1 VGPTLE
7 LAQRIT
13 QTSFERLSQE
23 SCAVAS
29 QALLDFVGV
38 ALAGMDEPLARIL
51 RQQIEDEGGK
61 PQAAILGTGVKVN
74 VRQAALV
81 NGAAGHAHD
90 YDDVHDAMLG
100 HPTVPV
106 APAVLALGEHL
117 GKTGADVLAAFCAGV
132 ETECILGRY
141 AGPSHYAR
149 GWHAT
154 ATLGTFGAAAAAAH
168 LLGLDTGQTAAAL
181 GIAGTQA
188 AGLKSQFGTMCKP
201 LHAGHAAATGVDAA
215 LLAARGF
222 TSRLDLL
229 EAHQGFMATQSEDP
243 SLDRFY
249 AALAT
254 PEFVPDICFKY
265 HAACYLTH
273 SAIEAA
279 LQLARCHDL
288 RPERV
293 DAVEVRVNPGHFD
306 VCNITE
312 PVTGLEAKFSLRFTL
327 ALALAGEDTAS
338 IRLFTD
344 ELTKRR
350 DLVELRDRVTVLAH
364 EHPRPETQV
373 RIRTTDGQWFDGEA
387 NVAVPATDLDAQWQR
402 LTEKFH
408 TLTDPVLGPAAAE
421 TVEDCCRR
429 LPDLDNLGELWG
441 AWGSPP
447 APARAQAG
455 GHPQK
460 GSRETAHG

>member
-13 QTSFERLSQE
+13 QTTYGSLSAE
-23 SCAVAS
+23 SGIVAS
-29 QALLDFVGV
+29 QALLDFMGV
-38 ALAGMDEPLARIL
+38 TLAGMEEPLTRILRRQIDDEGGTAQARIL
-51 RQQIEDEGGK
+51 
-61 PQAAILGTGVKVN
+61 GTPAKAN
-74 VRQAALV
+74 VRQAALI

-106 APAVLALGEHL
+106 APAALALGEHL
-117 GKTGADVLAAFCAGV
+117 GKSGADVLAAFCAGV

-154 ATLGTFGAAAAAAH
+154 ATLGAFGAAAAAAH
-168 LLGLDTGQTAAAL
+168 LLGLDAVHTAAAL

-201 LHAGHAAATGVDAA
+201 LHAGHAAATGVEAA
-215 LLAARGF
+215 LLAAGGF

-229 EAHQGFMATQSEDP
+229 ETHQGFMATQSDDP

-254 PEFVPDICFKY
+254 TEFVPDICFKY

-279 LQLARCHDL
+279 LQLKRCHQL
-288 RPERV
+288 APAQVE
-293 DAVEVRVNPGHFD
+293 AVEVWVNPGHFD
-306 VCNITE
+306 VCNIAT
-312 PVTGLEAKFSLRFTL
+312 PSTGLEAKFSLRFTI

-344 ELTKRR
+344 TLTRRR
-350 DLVELRDRVTVLAH
+350 DLLALRDRVTVLAH
-364 EHPRPETQV
+364 DRPRPETRV
-373 RIRTTDGQWFDGEA
+373 HIRTTDGQSFHAEA
-387 NVAVPATDLDAQWQR
+387 NVAIPATDLDAQWQR
-402 LTEKFH
+402 LAEKFH
-408 TLTDPVLGPAAAE
+408 TLAAPVIGPAAAE
-421 TVEDCCRR
+421 MVEDSTRH
-429 LPDLDNLGELWG
+429 LADLRQLSDLSEALGTQPEPVHDQH
-441 AWGSPP
+441 A
-447 APARAQAG
+447 ARQPG
-455 GHPQK
+455 
-460 GSRETAHG
+460 

>member
-1 VGPTLE
+1 MGPTLE
-7 LAQRIT
+7 LAERIT
-13 QTSFERLSQE
+13 RTEFDRLSPE
-23 SCAVAS
+23 SVTVAS

-38 ALAGMDEPLARIL
+38 TLAGIDEPLSRIL
-51 RQQIEDEGGK
+51 RERAEDEGGH
-61 PQAAILGTGVKVN
+61 PQAGILGTPARVS
-74 VRQAALV
+74 VRQAALI

-90 YDDVHDAMLG
+90 YDDVHDAMIG

-106 APAVLALGEHL
+106 APAVLALGEYL
-117 GKTGADVLAAFCAGV
+117 GRNGGDVLTAFCAGV

-141 AGPSHYAR
+141 AGQTHYAK

-154 ATLGTFGAAAAAAH
+154 ATLGTFGAAAASAR
-168 LLGLDTGQTAAAL
+168 LLGLDTEQTATAL

-201 LHAGHAAATGVDAA
+201 LHAGHAAATGVEAA
-215 LLAARGF
+215 FLAARGF

-229 EAHQGFMATQSEDP
+229 ETHQGFMATQSQEP

-279 LQLARCHDL
+279 LELAGANDL
-288 RPERV
+288 RPDQIEAV
-293 DAVEVRVNPGHFD
+293 DVCVNRGHFD
-306 VCNITE
+306 VCNIAE
-312 PVTGLEAKFSLRFTL
+312 PTTGLEAKFSLRFTL

-344 ELTKRR
+344 ALTKRR
-350 DLVELRDRVTVLAH
+350 DLVALRDRVTVRAH
-364 EHPRPETQV
+364 EQPRAETLV
-373 RIRTTDGQWFDGEA
+373 RIQTRDGRTLDAEA
-387 NVAVPATDLDAQWQR
+387 NVANPATDLDAQWQR
-402 LTEKFH
+402 LAEKFH
-408 TLTDPVLGPAAAE
+408 TLSDPVLGAGAADV
-421 TVEDCCRR
+421 VEDGCRR
-429 LPDLDNLGELWG
+429 LPDLDDLGVLW
-441 AWGSPP
+441 
-447 APARAQAG
+447 QALT
-455 GHPQK
+455 PQPEP
-460 GSRETAHG
+460 RQETAHA

>member
-1 VGPTLE
+1 MGPTLE
-7 LAQRIT
+7 LAQRIA
-13 QTSFERLSQE
+13 QTSWEDLSAE
-23 SCAVAS
+23 SATVAS
-29 QALLDFVGV
+29 QAIMDFVGV

-51 RQQIEDEGGK
+51 RDQVEDEGGH
-61 PQAAILGTGVKVN
+61 PQARILGTGARVS

-90 YDDVHDAMLG
+90 YDDVHDAMIG

-106 APAVLALGEHL
+106 APAVLALSEHL
-117 GKTGADVLAAFCAGV
+117 GRSGAEALAAFCAGV

-154 ATLGTFGAAAAAAH
+154 ATFGTFGAAAAAAS
-168 LLGLDTGQTAAAL
+168 LLRLDAERTAAAL

-201 LHAGHAAATGVDAA
+201 LHAGHAAATGVEAA
-215 LLAARGF
+215 LLACRGF

-229 EAHQGFMATQSEDP
+229 EAHQGFMATQSDGP

-249 AALAT
+249 SALAVRGY
-254 PEFVPDICFKY
+254 VPDICFKY

-279 LQLARCHDL
+279 LQLKRSHRLDARN
-288 RPERV
+288 V
-293 DAVEVRVNPGHFD
+293 KSVEVWVNRGHFD
-306 VCNITE
+306 VCNIAE
-312 PVTGLEAKFSLRFTL
+312 PTTGLEAKFSLRLTI

-344 ELTKRR
+344 ELTRR
-350 DLVELRDRVTVLAH
+350 KDLVSLRDKVTVLAH
-364 EHPRPETQV
+364 ERPRPETRV
-373 RIRTTDGQWFDGEA
+373 RIRTSDGGDFTTEA
-387 NVAVPATDLDAQWQR
+387 NVAIPATDLDAQWQR

-408 TLTDPVLGPAAAE
+408 TLADPLLGAAAAE
-421 TVEDCCRR
+421 TVEDSCRR
-429 LPDLDNLGELWG
+429 LADLDSLAQLAELL
-441 AWGSPP
+441 A
-447 APARAQAG
+447 APAVPALQQRG
-455 GHPQK
+455 
-460 GSRETAHG
+460 